1 MANGIYYVDECSG
14 NNDDAKIA
22 AAISA
27 AHNNPNAPGGG
38 GKVVLSNRTYTITHS
53 IVLYSNIIFTG
64 AGPSSV
70 IHCTA
75 DVPIIQIDRS
85 SSSYI
90 QISDMLLRY
99 STDMNTTMHFHVE
112 ADRPLNLKITGVTF
126 VGEGRSFSGVLTW
139 DAVSGSKEQPILI
152 NPNHSDEAF
161 MTHIE
166 NCLFS
171 GASIWLNDSDSRI
184 INNYIWAN
192 EASNN
197 NLDYAIRLSNGSV
210 NISGNDIVAG
220 NDAGIYLAETCAGI
234 RIENNYFDGSW
245 DGQEENNEEK
255 VAGCVYTGWGI
266 KVLGAHRVLILGN
279 EFARSWLGGITVDS
293 ASQVTIS
300 NNMFID
306 LNRNDGLGPNY
317 DIRMVA
323 NGPLSTGHIIEGNQH
338 VRSLE
343 NAQSYAV
350 SIEGNVLASIVN
362 NSLLDWRENGAEA
375 YFKPPF
381 VMTTNKYAI
390 RKDNRVTSRLHPSA
404 NETLDFYPYQFDEGN
419 VTVQNSYVPQNVQIV
434 FSADFSA
441 QGILPKIQDIN
452 VNFVGFSSTSAVV
465 FSIYDITVSGFKIA
479 YRPVCLKQLVNNE
492 PVCYNS
498 TTDGIFFWRVS
509 LQ

>member
-14 NNDDAKIA
+14 TIDDVKIMN
-22 AAISA
+22 AINTAHSA
-27 AHNNPNAPGGG
+27 GG
-38 GKVVLSNRTYTITHS
+38 GKVVLSNRTYTITQS

-64 AGPSSV
+64 VGNSSC
-70 IHCTA
+70 ISCST
-75 DVPIIQIDRS
+75 DVPIIRINRGNGDS
-85 SSSYI
+85 SNI
-90 QISDMLLRY
+90 EIRDMALFY
-99 STDMNTTMHFHVE
+99 ASMSTTNSFHVE
-112 ADRPLNLKITGVTF
+112 ADRPFYLKIYNVMF
-126 VGEGRSFSGVLTW
+126 YSSGRDCAGVLTW
-139 DAVSGSKEQPILI
+139 NADADRTTPISASSGYA
-152 NPNHSDEAF
+152 AF

-166 NCLFS
+166 NCLFNH
-171 GASIWLNDSDSRI
+171 GSIWLNDSDSRI

-192 EASNN
+192 ETSNN